1 MRPASGIEFTRR
13 GSPLTHFPSWPS
25 VLRRSAPG
33 CEPWQSHRSNSP
45 RSRQSPPPSGVA
57 QERRFEQAKHLA
69 GGMFV
74 GKVLGS
80 ERFGMGIEARTKNTN
95 KREPR
100 LKMKMYQFLGWRVY
114 LLNRARSCLTDRS
127 TRTPTLAMASPFYW
141 PVLVPCGLTAS
152 GAG

>member
-13 GSPLTHFPSWPS
+13 GNPLTHFPSWPS

-45 RSRQSPPPSGVA
+45 RSRHSPPPSGVA

-69 GGMFV
+69 EGLFA
-74 GKVLGS
+74 GKVLGI

-100 LKMKMYQFLGWRVY
+100 SKMNVYQSLGRQVWH
-114 LLNRARSCLTDRS
+114 LNRARPCLTGRS
-127 TRTPTLAMASPFYW
+127 TRTPTLAMPSAFYW
-141 PVLVPCGLTAS
+141 PVLVPCGLSAS